1 MTNSKSVRVQAAAAG
16 AASAP
21 ALSPPFVQD
30 VGGTALLEA
39 EPVPLSD
46 TQMQMMASAAAAA
59 APALEPPAATGEE
72 EAAAT
77 VWVQGKKVAAL
88 WSINQNRNSW
98 ASFADVGW
106 RKFSDVSDSAIMAFT
121 ILAAHAKQMQSPVNR
136 REESDGKVHEVYVW

>member
-1 MTNSKSVRVQAAAAG
+1 MPSAKTVQTQDARATVLAPTLMPPSVQTNG
-16 AASAP
+16 AA
-21 ALSPPFVQD
+21 LV
-30 VGGTALLEA
+30 EA
-39 EPVPLSD
+39 EPVPL
-46 TQMQMMASAAAAA
+46 TEGQMQMMAGAAAAA
-59 APALEPPAATGEE
+59 APALEPPTA
-72 EAAAT
+72 EAAGATAT

-121 ILAAHAKQMQSPVNR
+121 ILAAHARVMQSSVDR